1 MHDCCEQAED
11 TAGLARAWGALEEGD
26 LTAAAQGVGV
36 DEAGGGDCLGEEGR
50 EGGREGGLRGV
61 CLHTLIAEEIENHD
75 VITGKTKCI
84 Y

>member
-26 LTAAAQGVGV
+26 LAAAAQGVGV

-50 EGGREGGLRGV
+50 EGGREGGLRGG
-61 CLHTLIAEEIENHD
+61 CACTL
-75 VITGKTKCI
+75 
-84 Y
+84 